1 MKTQN
6 FKITG
11 EYIELIKLLKASGM
25 CAMGSDAKYMVSNG
39 NVKVNGVTD
48 LRLRAKIRPGDR
60 IELNQVTILVE

>member
-1 MKTQN
+1 MKTQS

-25 CAMGSDAKYMVSNG
+25 CAMGSDAKYLVSNG
-39 NVKVNGVTD
+39 NVKVNGTVD

-60 IELNQVTILVE
+60 VELNHVIIAVE